1 MTMMRI
7 LVLLMVCLA
16 VFVFSESE
24 WEGKVIKGNRNALF
38 LVKNGQR
45 HLFPDFWTF
54 SQMGFTT
61 ESIKKVSDTVLNTIP
76 LGDKVEA
83 IPMFRPD
90 DFMYHT
96 HCDDPD
102 RMVNDLGI
110 VANLGNLNRFGRMYQ
125 RVQATKKIDIL
136 LLGGSITAGGYFME
150 FFRLMEQKLGY
161 NITFHNHGHG
171 ATEITCQF
179 LFLSFVSV
187 FFYAHDHLFLW
198 LNRFDL
204 LRRYGTV
211 LTRFGSH
218 RLRGQ

>member
-1 MTMMRI
+1 MVRI
-7 LVLLMVCLA
+7 LSLFVVWMV

-54 SQMGFTT
+54 TQMGFTT
-61 ESIKKVSDTVLNTIP
+61 ESIKKVSDTVLNNIP

-83 IPMFRPD
+83 IPVFRPD
-90 DFMYHT
+90 DFMYHM

-110 VANLGNLNRFGRMYQ
+110 VANLGNLNRFGRMFQ

-179 LFLSFVSV
+179 LLLAFAFAFAFMHVIP
-187 FFYAHDHLFLW
+187 YLW
-198 LNRFDL
+198 LYRFDL

-211 LTRFGSH
+211 FARFGSH